1 MLSVLERA
9 GLAEAGLERA
19 KTDAARWGMATGA
32 TAKLHIS
39 MADFRNV
46 TMFIV
51 QVLKHVIAMLCEAKP
66 ALTCMAAR
74 EEQGVVGNYFMGCVV
89 RYCTVLNCVVLYFT
103 AVYCIMHY
111 TTAWP
116 FIER

>member
-32 TAKLHIS
+32 TAKLLIS

-66 ALTCMAAR
+66 ALTCHGR
-74 EEQGVVGNYFMGCVV
+74 QGGAGGGGRLLSGLCGQVL
-89 RYCTVLNCVVLYFT
+89 YCTELCCTESV
-103 AVYCIMHY
+103 
-111 TTAWP
+111 P
-116 FIER
+116 